1 MYEYSLPSL
10 SQVIVL
16 CQLRRKDDNK
26 SHTQTTKK
34 RRRQADGVDDA
45 TNTISQKARVGEGY
59 HQQQITGFEAAAETE
74 SEIVYNGVRFDNLES
89 FSHQLFQ
96 DLDDDEMAV
105 SSVASTINVAAPTVS
120 TSSCAENLQPN
131 KVVRIDNDEEPSA
144 TEEDDDYHR
153 ELLRLLGLD
162 GGSDLAG
169 GVPSIQSPP
178 EADEVHSTPK
188 GSTPVES
195 LATDADGYHLDAQ
208 VSGSSLSSGWRGSL
222 SQQLP
227 QANPTCLVQENEVEM
242 IYINPFRMES
252 PYDVSLL

>member
-1 MYEYSLPSL
+1 LPSL

-34 RRRQADGVDDA
+34 RRRQADSVDDA
-45 TNTISQKARVGEGY
+45 TNT
-59 HQQQITGFEAAAETE
+59 
-74 SEIVYNGVRFDNLES
+74 VYNGVRFDNFES
-89 FSHQLFQ
+89 FCHLLVQ
-96 DLDDDEMAV
+96 DFDNDQMGF

-169 GVPSIQSPP
+169 GVLPSIQSPP